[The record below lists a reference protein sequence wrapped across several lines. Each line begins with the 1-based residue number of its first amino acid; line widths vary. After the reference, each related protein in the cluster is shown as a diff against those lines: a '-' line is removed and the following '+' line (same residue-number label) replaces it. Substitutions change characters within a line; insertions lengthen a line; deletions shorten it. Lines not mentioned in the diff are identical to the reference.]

1 MVVSL
6 ADGKPFLLRP
16 LMVVA
21 IIFGV
26 LMGSILAK
34 GQISAESVQR
44 FDLRIEN
51 NRLVGNLQTIRVRR
65 DDAVAI
71 NWMADR
77 LTVLH
82 LHGYGIEKRV
92 NAKTPMTMTFQAHAT
107 GRFPIEMHDERGNHK
122 VVIYLEVHPR

>member
-6 ADGKPFLLRP
+6 ADGKPLLLRP
-16 LMVVA
+16 AIIVA
-21 IIFGV
+21 VIFGV
-26 LMGSILAK
+26 LVGSPIAK
-34 GQISAESVQR
+34 GQSSADSIRR

-65 DDAVAI
+65 DEAVAI
-71 NWMADR
+71 NWTVDR
-77 LTVLH
+77 RMVLH
-82 LHGYGIEKRV
+82 LHGYGLETRV
-92 NAKTPMTMTFQAHAT
+92 NAKTPMTMAFRAHAT